1 MRHLSPSTVL
11 RGTVA
16 AVLLAVGMC
25 LSAGRA
31 EAGCGDYLKLLGEPG
46 THDSQLAA
54 RLMNSG
60 HLPPEPGRS
69 DRPCRGPNCSSAP
82 SAPDMPVPVP
92 PVGKDTAAGMHG
104 EVDDHA
110 AASRR
115 TAWLDSAARRIHRP
129 TDTFRPPRSV

>member
-16 AVLLAVGMC
+16 AVLLAAGMS

-31 EAGCGDYLKLLGEPG
+31 EAGCGDYLKLLGESG
-46 THDSQLAA
+46 THDPHLAG
-54 RLMNSG
+54 RLMSTG
-60 HLPPEPGRS
+60 HRPLEPGRS

-82 SAPDMPVPVP
+82 SAPDMPVPVS
-92 PVGKDTAAGMHG
+92 PVVKDTAAGMRG
-104 EVDDHA
+104 EADDHA